1 MTSSHRQAL
10 GRGLSS
16 LIPKTGEGSAA
27 ADTVDIDLVVPN
39 PEQPRAHFEPESLRE
54 LAESIREHGVLQ
66 PIVVTQVRSEM
77 GVSTY
82 QLIAGERR
90 LQAARLAGVTRVPV
104 VIREAAGAALLEMA
118 LVENLQRQDLN
129 PLEEAAAFRRLADDL
144 GMTQERIAQRVGR
157 SRTRV
162 ANTIR
167 LLTLEED
174 IRASLT
180 SGQISEG
187 HARALLAIE
196 DSQTRLDAW
205 RRIVADALT
214 VRQTEEIARLLKETA
229 PGKRDGARAVA
240 QVKQPDP
247 QVREI
252 EASLR
257 GALGARVSLTRGRKG
272 GRIVIRFHS
281 DDELEGIVERLT
293 RG

>member
-16 LIPKTGEGSAA
+16 LIPKTGEGSSAA
-27 ADTVDIDLVVPN
+27 ETVDIDLVVPN
-39 PEQPRAHFEPESLRE
+39 PEQPRAHFDAESLRE
-54 LAESIREHGVLQ
+54 LAESIREHGILQ
-66 PIVVTQVRSEM
+66 PLVVTQVRSEM

-104 VIREAAGAALLEMA
+104 VVREAAGAALLEMA

-129 PLEEAAAFRRLADDL
+129 PLEEAAAFKRLADDF

-196 DSQTRLDAW
+196 GSPTRLDAW

-229 PGKRDGARAVA
+229 PARRDGARAAA
-240 QVKQPDP
+240 QVQKPDP

-257 GALGARVSLTRGRKG
+257 GALGARVSLTRGRTG